1 MSDVQAQP
9 EMPAKPARPSV
20 WKAFTQP
27 AAWTMFF
34 FGFASGLP
42 FLLVAGT
49 LAYWLKDNDIDLK
62 SITLIASA
70 GLAYT
75 LKFLWA
81 PLVDRWRLPLFGRL
95 GLRRGWIL
103 LALLLVIA
111 ALLVMAQLTPDRLAP
126 FVWVTLGAAFAGA
139 TLDIGVDAYR
149 VEIAPRKEQGAL
161 LSTYSLGYRIA
172 LIITGALALV
182 LADHLPWPMVYRAMA
197 LVMLIPVAA
206 VFFAREPDVLRVKS
220 ENWSQGL
227 REGVVEP
234 FADFFRRFGPTLAVG
249 LLAFILL
256 AKVSDQSLGGGIMAP
271 FYIDQG
277 YTKTEI
283 GAISKVY
290 GVWIGIAGVFLA
302 GIAIARWGVRWPLLV
317 GVVLGAISNLI
328 FVWLE
333 GANGDLGK
341 LTLAISV
348 DNLSQ
353 GFQGTTL
360 SAFLTALVNQRF
372 SATQFALFSSLVM
385 LPGKLLS
392 AVSGGIVEQT
402 GYGTYFWITT
412 LVAIP
417 AVLLFFWML
426 PRIHMGDDEES
437 ARSVKAPPGADSG

>member
-1 MSDVQAQP
+1 MNDI
-9 EMPAKPARPSV
+9 PAKKAKPSV
-20 WKAFTQP
+20 WQAFTQP

-49 LAYWLKDNDIDLK
+49 LAYWLKDNELDLK
-62 SITLIASA
+62 AITLIASA
-70 GLAYT
+70 GLSYT

-81 PLVDRWRLPLFGRL
+81 PLVDRWLLPVFGRL

-103 LALLLVIA
+103 FALLLVAA
-111 ALLVMAQLTPDRLAP
+111 ALLGMAQLTPDNLTP
-126 FVWVTLGAAFAGA
+126 FIWVTLVAAFAGA

-149 VEIAPRKEQGAL
+149 VEIAPRQDQGAL
-161 LSTYSLGYRIA
+161 LATYSLGYRIA
-172 LIITGALALV
+172 LIITGMFALV

-197 LVMLIPVAA
+197 AIMLIPVVA
-206 VFFAREPDVLRVKS
+206 VFFAREPDVHRIKT
-220 ENWSQGL
+220 ENWGEGM

-234 FADFFRRFGPTLAVG
+234 FADFFRRFGPTVG
-249 LLAFILL
+249 AALLAFILIS
-256 AKVSDQSLGGGIMAP
+256 KISDQSLGGGIMAP
-271 FYIDQG
+271 FYMDQN

-283 GAISKVY
+283 GTISKLY
-290 GVWIGIAGVFLA
+290 GVWIGIAGVFIA
-302 GIAIARWGVRWPLLV
+302 GIAIARWGVRWPLLA
-317 GVVLGAISNLI
+317 GVVLGAVSNLV

-341 LTLAISV
+341 LTLAISI

-353 GFQGTTL
+353 GFQGTAL
-360 SAFLTALVNQRF
+360 SAFLTSLVNQRF

-412 LVAIP
+412 LIAIP
-417 AVLLFFWML
+417 AVALFFWLL
-426 PRIHMGDDEES
+426 PRIDLGDGE
-437 ARSVKAPPGADSG
+437 APATMKDGASSS

>member
-206 VFFAREPDVLRVKS
+206 VFFAREPDVLRVKT

>member
-1 MSDVQAQP
+1 MSAAQP
-9 EMPAKPARPSV
+9 PVKPAKPSV
-20 WKAFTQP
+20 WQAFTQP

-34 FGFASGLP
+34 FGFASGMP

-49 LAYWLKDNDIDLK
+49 LAYWLKDNGIDLK

-81 PLVDRWRLPLFGRL
+81 PLVDRWRLPWLGRL

-103 LALLLVIA
+103 FALLAVII

-126 FVWVTLGAAFAGA
+126 FVWVTLAAAFAGA
-139 TLDIGVDAYR
+139 TLDIAVDAYR
-149 VEIAPRKEQGAL
+149 VEIAPRKDQGAL

-197 LVMLIPVAA
+197 LVMLIPLVA
-206 VFFAREPDVLRVKS
+206 VFFAREPDVARVKT
-220 ENWSQGL
+220 ENWGQGL

-234 FADFFRRFGPTLAVG
+234 VADFFRRFGPTLAVG

-302 GIAIARWGVRWPLLV
+302 GIAIARWGVRWPLLA
-317 GVVLGAISNLI
+317 GVVLGAVSNLI

-360 SAFLTALVNQRF
+360 AAYLTALVNQRF

-402 GYGTYFWITT
+402 GYGTYFWITA
-412 LVAIP
+412 LVSIP
-417 AVLLFFWML
+417 ALLLFFWLL
-426 PRIHMGDDEES
+426 PRIHMGDDD
-437 ARSVKAPPGADSG
+437 APATGTPRSPAPP

>member
-1 MSDVQAQP
+1 MSAAQP
-9 EMPAKPARPSV
+9 PVKPAKPSV
-20 WKAFTQP
+20 WQAFTQP

-34 FGFASGLP
+34 FGFASGMP

-49 LAYWLKDNDIDLK
+49 LAYWLKDNGIDLK

-81 PLVDRWRLPLFGRL
+81 PLVDRWRLPWLGRL

-103 LALLLVIA
+103 FALLAVII

-126 FVWVTLGAAFAGA
+126 FVWVTLAAAFAGA
-139 TLDIGVDAYR
+139 TLDIAVDAYR
-149 VEIAPRKEQGAL
+149 VEIAPRKDQGAL

-197 LVMLIPVAA
+197 LVMLIPLVA
-206 VFFAREPDVLRVKS
+206 VFFAREPDVARVKT
-220 ENWSQGL
+220 ENWGQGL

-302 GIAIARWGVRWPLLV
+302 GIAIARWGVRWPLLA
-317 GVVLGAISNLI
+317 GVVLGAVSNLI

-360 SAFLTALVNQRF
+360 AAFLTALVNQRF

-402 GYGTYFWITT
+402 GYGTYFWITA
-412 LVAIP
+412 LVSIP
-417 AVLLFFWML
+417 ALLLFFWLL
-426 PRIHMGDDEES
+426 PRIHMGDDD
-437 ARSVKAPPGADSG
+437 APATGTPRSPAPP

>member
-161 LSTYSLGYRIA
+161 LS
-172 LIITGALALV
+172 V
-182 LADHLPWPMVYRAMA
+182 
-197 LVMLIPVAA
+197 
-206 VFFAREPDVLRVKS
+206 
-220 ENWSQGL
+220 
-227 REGVVEP
+227 
-234 FADFFRRFGPTLAVG
+234 
-249 LLAFILL
+249 
-256 AKVSDQSLGGGIMAP
+256 
-271 FYIDQG
+271 
-277 YTKTEI
+277 
-283 GAISKVY
+283 
-290 GVWIGIAGVFLA
+290 
-302 GIAIARWGVRWPLLV
+302 
-317 GVVLGAISNLI
+317 
-328 FVWLE
+328 
-333 GANGDLGK
+333 
-341 LTLAISV
+341 
-348 DNLSQ
+348 
-353 GFQGTTL
+353 
-360 SAFLTALVNQRF
+360 
-372 SATQFALFSSLVM
+372 
-385 LPGKLLS
+385 
-392 AVSGGIVEQT
+392 
-402 GYGTYFWITT
+402 
-412 LVAIP
+412 
-417 AVLLFFWML
+417 
-426 PRIHMGDDEES
+426 IHI
-437 ARSVKAPPGADSG
+437 

>member
-1 MSDVQAQP
+1 MSAAQP
-9 EMPAKPARPSV
+9 PVKPAKPSV
-20 WKAFTQP
+20 WQAFTQP

-34 FGFASGLP
+34 FGFASGMP

-49 LAYWLKDNDIDLK
+49 LAYWLKDNGIDLK

-81 PLVDRWRLPLFGRL
+81 PLVDRWRLPWLGRL

-103 LALLLVIA
+103 FALLAVII

-126 FVWVTLGAAFAGA
+126 FVWVTLAAAFAGA

-149 VEIAPRKEQGAL
+149 VEIAPRKDQGAL

-197 LVMLIPVAA
+197 LVMLIPVVA
-206 VFFAREPDVLRVKS
+206 VFFAREPDVARVKT
-220 ENWSQGL
+220 ENWGEGL

-302 GIAIARWGVRWPLLV
+302 GIAIARWGVRWPLLA
-317 GVVLGAISNLI
+317 GVVLGAVSNLI

-360 SAFLTALVNQRF
+360 AAFLTALVNQRF

-402 GYGTYFWITT
+402 GYGTYFWITA
-412 LVAIP
+412 LVSIP
-417 AVLLFFWML
+417 ALLLFFWLL
-426 PRIHMGDDEES
+426 PRIHMGDDD
-437 ARSVKAPPGADSG
+437 APATGTPRSPAPP

>member
-206 VFFAREPDVLRVKS
+206 VFFAREPDVLRVKT

-302 GIAIARWGVRWPLLV
+302 GIAIALWGVRWPLLV

>member
-1 MSDVQAQP
+1 MSDP
-9 EMPAKPARPSV
+9 KPRKPSV

-34 FGFASGLP
+34 FGFASGMP

-49 LAYWLKDNDIDLK
+49 LAYWLKDNGLDLK
-62 SITLIASA
+62 AITLVASA

-81 PLVDRWRLPLFGRL
+81 PLVDRWHMPVFTRL

-103 LALLLVIA
+103 FALVAVIA
-111 ALLVMAQLTPDRLAP
+111 SLLVMAQLTPDNLAP
-126 FVWVTLGAAFAGA
+126 FVWVTLAAAFAGA

-149 VEIAPRKEQGAL
+149 VEIAPRESQGAL
-161 LSTYSLGYRIA
+161 LATYSLGYRIA
-172 LIITGALALV
+172 LIITGMLALV
-182 LADHLPWPMVYRAMA
+182 MADHLPWPMVYRAMA
-197 LVMLIPVAA
+197 AIMLVPVIA
-206 VFFAREPDVLRVKS
+206 VFFAREPDVHRVKT
-220 ENWSQGL
+220 ENWGQGL

-234 FADFFRRFGPTLAVG
+234 FADFFRRFGPALGAG

-277 YTKTEI
+277 YSKTQI
-283 GAISKVY
+283 GTISKLY
-290 GVWIGIAGVFLA
+290 GVWIGILGVFLA
-302 GIAIARWGVRWPLLV
+302 GGAIAKWGVRWPLLA
-317 GVVLGAISNLI
+317 GLVLGSASNLV

-333 GANGDLGK
+333 GANGDLAK
-341 LTLAISV
+341 LTWAISV

-372 SATQFALFSSLVM
+372 TATQFALFSSLVM

-402 GYGTYFWITT
+402 GYGTYFWITA

-417 AVLLFFWML
+417 ALLLFFWML
-426 PRIHMGDDEES
+426 PRIDLGDGDEP
-437 ARSVKAPPGADSG
+437 ARMKGAAPG

>member
-206 VFFAREPDVLRVKS
+206 VFFAREPDVLRVKT

-417 AVLLFFWML
+417 AVLLLFWML